1 MYVCMYLCMYACMYV
16 CMCACMYVCMYVPFL
31 LYAIL
36 FGLSRQEVILRE
48 TFASVHPSVRNITD
62 ISLASAFFFISMH
75 YYTEIIT
82 FVYLRLNLDYL
93 EN

>member
-1 MYVCMYLCMYACMYV
+1 
-16 CMCACMYVCMYVPFL
+16 MCACMYVCMYVPFL

-36 FGLSRQEVILRE
+36 FGLSRQEAILRE
-48 TFASVHPSVRNITD
+48 TFASVHPSVRPSVRTLCFIAD
-62 ISLASAFFFISMH
+62 SSQLPSFRFFLMH

-82 FVYLRLNLDYL
+82 FVCLLNLDYL